1 VLELSSKEQA
11 MKYGA
16 DAGIGGTFGV
26 TMILSLVMNV
36 STHGLWSLIN
46 VLQVLH
52 YMPMFTLYF
61 PTVLLK
67 AFSFVGLANMEN
79 EYLSFLFLLSI
90 NESQLEHKK
99 PINYRFE
106 NQGYESTSILINCSD
121 MIAFLSLLT
130 LYYIC
135 VL

>member
-1 VLELSSKEQA
+1 

-16 DAGIGGTFGV
+16 DAGMGGTFGV
-26 TMILSLVMNV
+26 TMILSLVMNL
-36 STHGLWSLIN
+36 STQGLWSLIN
-46 VLQVLH
+46 VLQLLH

-79 EYLSFLFLLSI
+79 EYLSSLFLLSI
-90 NESQLEHKK
+90 NEKQLEHKEA
-99 PINYRFE
+99 INYRFE
-106 NQGYESTSILINCSD
+106 NQGYESTSILIDCSD

-130 LYYIC
+130 LYYI
-135 VL
+135 

>member
-1 VLELSSKEQA
+1 V
-11 MKYGA
+11 KYGV

-26 TMILSLVMNV
+26 AMILSVLMNV

-46 VLQVLH
+46 MLQVLH

-79 EYLSFLFLLSI
+79 EYLSDLFLLQI
-90 NESQLEHKK
+90 NEDKLQHKK

-106 NQGYESTSILINCSD
+106 NQGYESTSILLNCSD
-121 MIAFLSLLT
+121 MFAFIVLIS
-130 LYYIC
+130 LYYIFLAILFA
-135 VL
+135 VFNLFR